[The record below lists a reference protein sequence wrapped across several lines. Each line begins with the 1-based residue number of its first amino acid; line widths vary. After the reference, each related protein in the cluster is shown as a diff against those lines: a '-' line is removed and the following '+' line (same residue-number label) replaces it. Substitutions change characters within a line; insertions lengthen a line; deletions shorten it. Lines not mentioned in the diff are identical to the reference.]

1 MKIYKSS
8 FLLSH
13 FSISIL
19 SFLSSPV
26 SGSWVLTRVWL
37 LCGSICGFDWFVGLW
52 VLAWFVGISVVVL
65 WVSTCG
71 CAVVHGYQRGSICL
85 ISVKLCYG
93 LIFDLVWL
101 FFLFFFL
108 LWLVVAGW
116 EVEEEAYWGMGFF
129 FFFFPCYCGLWL
141 WLVGATVEVVDAI
154 VLFIIILMSYLY
166 YFKWVAKNIESLML
180 SIL

>member
-52 VLAWFVGISVVVL
+52 ALAWFVGISVVVL

-93 LIFDLVWL
+93 LIFDLVRL
-101 FFLFFFL
+101 FFLFFVCCGW
-108 LWLVVAGW
+108 WLQIEKWKRKLIGGW
-116 EVEEEAYWGMGFF
+116 VFF
-129 FFFFPCYCGLWL
+129 FFFSLLLWFVVVVGGGDGGGGWCYC
-141 WLVGATVEVVDAI
+141 VVYYYFNE
-154 VLFIIILMSYLY
+154 LFIL
-166 YFKWVAKNIESLML
+166 F
-180 SIL
+180 